1 MINIRCRLSNFQV
14 ARLHA
19 VCCIKENIHLKVDFC
34 RTFCGGGGTQGGLL
48 VQKRLEEDVVASE
61 ARMVRQSSEAT
72 PKGGPE

>member
-34 RTFCGGGGTQGGLL
+34 RTFCGGGTQGCLL